1 MIRINLLPE
10 AKRQVTAGGDAQ
22 LWGVIYLLA
31 SFAWGVVLFLV
42 YLSGQS
48 ALEEQNVKNQELSGQ
63 ITRAKSQTEN
73 LADVQAKLAK
83 SKELED
89 VVTTLQNAR
98 QGPTRMLMELSK
110 LLSEGGGPTV
120 APEQLEAM
128 RRDNPVL
135 AYNPGWDFR
144 RLWLSDFTETQGKC
158 NIIGM
163 GRSNE
168 DVAEI
173 LRRLNLSETFDNVSL
188 QATNASLDQGG
199 MAVVRFALTCEV
211 KY

>member
-1 MIRINLLPE
+1 
-10 AKRQVTAGGDAQ
+10 
-22 LWGVIYLLA
+22 
-31 SFAWGVVLFLV
+31 VLFLV

-63 ITRAKSQTEN
+63 IARAKSQTEN
-73 LADVQAKLAK
+73 LAEVQAKIAK
-83 SKELED
+83 SKQLED

-120 APEQLEAM
+120 APEELEAM

-144 RLWLSDFTETQGKC
+144 RLWLTDFNETQGKC
-158 NIIGM
+158 TIAGM

-168 DVAEI
+168 DVAEM

-188 QATNASLDQGG
+188 QSTSASLDQGG
-199 MAVVRFALTCEV
+199 MAVVRFALTCQV